1 MQMNQNMQQSEQH
14 SALAC
19 PTCSTTRLYQLAD
32 GRMKCAICRRVFSIA
47 DHRHTR
53 LSQQTRDELAKA
65 FWEMSGTADTAARLE
80 LNIKTVQKYFSML
93 RENLANQS
101 QRALFEQLGTEK
113 LTPVWFEGFPQRS
126 GCGNHARPLAA
137 IVRTDGGIS
146 LLQVVDHTPE
156 PSFSEQLIL
165 GWLYAQDEESKQR
178 LNLDKIHCQ
187 TRDSDSIVLTA
198 PFWRFVKQGL
208 VHYQGGFRH
217 NFFQYLRE
225 MEFRYNDRENLCGP
239 ELCLHHLAVA

>member
-19 PTCSTTRLYQLAD
+19 PTCATTRLYRLAD
-32 GRMKCAICRRVFSIA
+32 GRLKCAVCRRVFSIA
-47 DHRHTR
+47 DQRHTK
-53 LSQQTRDELAKA
+53 LSQQTREALAKA
-65 FWEMSGTADTAARLE
+65 FWEMSGTTDAAARLG

-93 RENLANQS
+93 REKLAGQS
-101 QRALFEQLGTEK
+101 QQALLEQLGTEK
-113 LTPVWFEGFPQRS
+113 LPPVWFDGFPQRS
-126 GCGNHARPLAA
+126 NCGNQARPLAA
-137 IVRTDGGIS
+137 IVRTDSGMS
-146 LLQVVDHTPE
+146 LLQVAANTTE
-156 PSFSEQLIL
+156 PGFPEQLIL

-187 TRDSDSIVLTA
+187 TRDSDSVVLTA

-225 MEFRYNDRENLCGP
+225 MEFRYNDRESLCGP